1 MEMRRQ
7 TLVDSTGTVGRS
19 IKITLAAG
27 VEVGDEVRVVYAEPT
42 ALNVSM
48 GVLYIKAEPKTFCLQ
63 AYVCIAWCRCVC
75 VYVTMY
81 SAYCSWE

>member
-7 TLVDSTGTVGRS
+7 TLVDSTSTVGRN

-27 VEVGDEVRVVYAEPT
+27 VEVGDGVRVVNAEPT
-42 ALNVSM
+42 ALNVSI
-48 GVLYIKAEPKTFCLQ
+48 GVLYIKPEPKTFCLQ
-63 AYVCIAWCRCVC
+63 AYVLPGVC
-75 VYVTMY
+75 VYVCVTMY